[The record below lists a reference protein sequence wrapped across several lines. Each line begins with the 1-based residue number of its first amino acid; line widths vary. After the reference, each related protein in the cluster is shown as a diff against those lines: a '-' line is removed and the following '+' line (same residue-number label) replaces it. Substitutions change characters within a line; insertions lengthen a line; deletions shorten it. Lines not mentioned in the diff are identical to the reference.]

1 LLLPAG
7 EGGCSYHRISRL
19 LEQKFVMDSN
29 EKEIFVAAMREQE
42 AFSGVRVLTYCT
54 ASIDLNCPSLRER
67 PAEVA
72 LPS

>member
-1 LLLPAG
+1 
-7 EGGCSYHRISRL
+7 
-19 LEQKFVMDSN
+19 MDSN